1 MRFAPTYRILLPV
14 ALVLLVA
21 GCSQEKDAFLN
32 RTFHRLTARD
42 NGWFNAREKLNE
54 TITGIEDG
62 HLDNYDEVLPLFV
75 YGSVEQSN
83 AAKPIL
89 ETCIDKCSLVIE
101 RHSMDIGGEE
111 KNAWID
117 DAWMVIAKSQ
127 FYKRNYYEADRGFT
141 YITRRFKG
149 QDLEHEAYVWQAR
162 AAIQQEQYAKAQ
174 SALDKVRDAKK
185 LPKRFDHSELSAVQA
200 ELDLKRGKV
209 SDAIIHL
216 EHAVSIT
223 KEKRE
228 RVRRAFILAQLYEE
242 QNQHEKAIKQYAA
255 VVKMNPPYELAF
267 HAQIFQALAFNRGD
281 SKALRQKLNRML
293 RDEKHVDHFDMIHYA
308 LAELDLKERN
318 KPGAIEH
325 LETSARVNTT
335 DQKQKWKTFLKLA
348 DVYFEDREYALAQP
362 YYDST
367 STLLLEDHPRFREV
381 EVRAEVLGTLVEQ
394 LAIIELE
401 DSLQMLA
408 GLEEKELEKR
418 IRGFI
423 RERERSEEEAERLE
437 LEARERAEQ
446 VPEGREAPTVP
457 GTPAGR
463 GSWYFYDP
471 QQISRGMA
479 QFRKKWGTRPL
490 EDDWRRK
497 DKSGSALAESLEEE
511 GEEALAQSELDKE
524 KGQEEWRNPDYYT
537 KDIPRDDAALEA
549 SNEKICGALYVSGMI
564 YKEQL
569 KDKDNATESFENLHS
584 RFDQCRYTPEA
595 YYQLYRIYKEKEE
608 AENFFSM
615 DGKGSQYYADII
627 LERYPSSEFAR
638 LVRDPNVLQADEVR
652 KAAEEFDYKE
662 VYKQF
667 RQYAYGAVISAS
679 DNVLANEPNNHFRAK
694 YQLLRAM
701 AVGGMRNVGLFRE
714 ALNEVL
720 SNYPGTDEARA
731 AEELLAVLDRS
742 ADQSSKPP
750 PSASTFKTEQG
761 QHYFAIIVPNAG
773 NDINT
778 IKSKLSDFNTTFFRQ
793 PGMQI
798 TNSFLDADHQV
809 ILLTFFDTKAK
820 AMEFYSLFRGNRDVL
835 EGINDQGHP
844 AFAISPDNY
853 STLYKNKDVEG
864 YAAFFT
870 TNYLVDQ

>member
-1 MRFAPTYRILLPV
+1 M
-14 ALVLLVA
+14 VLLLA

-32 RTFHRLTARD
+32 RSFHRLTARD
-42 NGWFNAREKLNE
+42 NGWFNANEKLKE
-54 TITGIEDG
+54 IITGIEDA
-62 HLDNYDEVLPLFV
+62 HLDDYDHVLPLFI
-75 YGSVEQSN
+75 YGSDDQAN
-83 AAKPIL
+83 AAKPGL
-89 ETCIDKCSLVIE
+89 EICIDKCSLVIE

-111 KNAWID
+111 KNSWID
-117 DAWMVIAKSQ
+117 DAWFVIAKSQ

-149 QDLEHEAYVWQAR
+149 QEREYPSHVWLAR
-162 AAIQQEQYAKAQ
+162 TAIQQEQYAKAQ

-185 LPKRFDHSELSAVQA
+185 LPKSFDQGELSAVQA
-200 ELDLKRGKV
+200 ELYLKRGRV
-209 SDAIIHL
+209 DDAIIHL
-216 EHAVSIT
+216 EHSVSVT
-223 KEKRE
+223 KQKRD
-228 RVRRAFILAQLYEE
+228 RVRRAFILAQLYEQKNE
-242 QNQHEKAIKQYAA
+242 QEKAIKQYAA

-267 HAQIFQALAFNRGD
+267 HAQIFQAMAFDRGD

-308 LAELDLKERN
+308 LAELDLKERD
-318 KPGAIEH
+318 KPSAIEH

-335 DQKQKWKTFLKLA
+335 DTKQKWKTFLKLA
-348 DVYFEDREYALAQP
+348 DVYFEDRMYALAQP

-367 STLLLEDHPRFREV
+367 STLLMEEHPRFREV
-381 EVRAEVLGTLVEQ
+381 EIRAEVLGTLVEQ

-408 GLEEKELEKR
+408 ELDEKELEKR

-423 RERERSEEEAERLE
+423 RERERSEEDKERME
-437 LEARERAEQ
+437 LEAREREAM
-446 VPEGREAPTVP
+446 VPEGRAAPTVP

-463 GSWYFYDP
+463 GAWYFYDP

-490 EDDWRRK
+490 EDNWRRK

-511 GEEALAQSELDKE
+511 GEEALAQTERDKE
-524 KGQEEWRNPDYYT
+524 KGQEEWRNPDFYT
-537 KDIPRDDAALEA
+537 KDIPRDEAALEA
-549 SNEKICGALYVSGMI
+549 SNEKICSALYVSGMI

-595 YYQLYRIYKEKEE
+595 FYQLYRIYLEKEE

-627 LERYPSSEFAR
+627 LDRYPTSEFAR
-638 LVRDPNVLQADEVR
+638 LVRDPNVLQADDAR
-652 KAAEEFDYKE
+652 KAAEEFEYKE

-667 RQYAYGAVISAS
+667 RKYAYAAVISAS
-679 DNVLANEPNNHFRAK
+679 DNVLANEPHNHFRPK
-694 YQLLRAM
+694 YHLLRAM
-701 AVGGMRNVGLFRE
+701 SVGGMRDVGLFRA
-714 ALNEVL
+714 ALTEVV
-720 SNYPGTDEARA
+720 SSYPGMDEARA
-731 AEELLAVLDRS
+731 AQELLDILDRS
-742 ADQSSKPP
+742 AEQPGRPAPSS
-750 PSASTFKTEQG
+750 SAYKSEQG

-773 NDINT
+773 NDINA
-778 IKSKLSDFNTTFFRQ
+778 IKGKLSDFNTTFFRQ

-835 EGINDQGHP
+835 AGINDKGHP

-864 YAAFFT
+864 YAAFFS
-870 TNYLVDQ
+870 TNYLGDQ

>member
-1 MRFAPTYRILLPV
+1 MRSFSTYRLLLPL
-14 ALVLLVA
+14 ALVLLAA

-42 NGWFNAREKLNE
+42 NGWFNANEKLKE
-54 TITGIEDG
+54 IITGIEDA
-62 HLDNYDEVLPLFV
+62 HLDDYDHVLPLFV
-75 YGSVEQSN
+75 YGSPEQVNS
-83 AAKPIL
+83 AKPGL

-117 DAWMVIAKSQ
+117 DAWFVIAKSQ
-127 FYKRNYYEADRGFT
+127 FYKGNYYEADRGFT
-141 YITRRFKG
+141 YITRKFKG
-149 QDLEHEAYVWQAR
+149 QEREYSSHVWLAR
-162 AAIQQEQYAKAQ
+162 TAIMQEQYAKAQ

-185 LPKRFDHSELSAVQA
+185 LPKRFDHGELSAVQA
-200 ELDLKRGKV
+200 ELDLKRGRV
-209 SDAIIHL
+209 DDAIIHL
-216 EHAVSIT
+216 EHSVSVT
-223 KEKRE
+223 KQKRD
-228 RVRRAFILAQLYEE
+228 RVRRAFILAQLYEQKNE
-242 QNQHEKAIKQYAA
+242 QEKAIKQYAA

-267 HAQIFQALAFNRGD
+267 HAQIFQAMAFDRGD

-318 KPGAIEH
+318 KPSAIDH

-335 DQKQKWKTFLKLA
+335 DTKQKWKTFLKLA
-348 DVYFEDREYALAQP
+348 DVYFEDREYAMAQP

-367 STLLLEDHPRFREV
+367 STLLLEEHPRFREV
-381 EVRAEVLGTLVEQ
+381 QIRAEVLGTLVEQ

-408 GLEEKELEKR
+408 ELDEKELEKR

-423 RERERSEEEAERLE
+423 RERERAEEDKERME

-446 VPEGREAPTVP
+446 VPEGRPAPTVP

-490 EDDWRRK
+490 EDNWRRK
-497 DKSGSALAESLEEE
+497 DKSGSALAESLEAE
-511 GEEALAQSELDKE
+511 GEEALAQDERDKE
-524 KGQEEWRNPDYYT
+524 KGKEEWRNPDFYT
-537 KDIPRDDAALEA
+537 KDIPRDEAALEA
-549 SNEKICGALYVSGMI
+549 SNEKICSALYVSGMI

-595 YYQLYRIYKEKEE
+595 FYQLYRIYKEKEE

-627 LERYPSSEFAR
+627 LERYPTSEFAR
-638 LVRDPNVLQADEVR
+638 LVRDPNILQADDVR

-667 RQYAYGAVISAS
+667 RQYAYSSVISAA
-679 DNVLANEPNNHFRAK
+679 DNVLTNEPNNHFRPK

-701 AVGGMRNVGLFRE
+701 AVGGMRDVGLFRA
-714 ALNEVL
+714 ALTEVV
-720 SNYPGTDEARA
+720 SSHPGTDEAKA
-731 AEELLAVLDRS
+731 AQELLAILDRS
-742 ADQSSKPP
+742 AEQPGKPAPSS
-750 PSASTFKTEQG
+750 SAYKSEQG

-773 NDINT
+773 NDINA
-778 IKSKLSDFNTTFFRQ
+778 IKGKLADFNTTFFRQ

-820 AMEFYSLFRGNRDVL
+820 AMEFYSLFRGNKDVL
-835 EGINDQGHP
+835 AGINDKGHP

-864 YAAFFT
+864 YAAFFSK
-870 TNYLVDQ
+870 NYLGGQ